1 MQTVTFITALRDYIS
16 RWKQHGEAVCLVP
29 TMGNLHEGHLR
40 LIEESKLYAERTVVS
55 IFVNPLQ
62 FGPTEDFL
70 AYPRTLDAD
79 SRLLADCNA
88 DVLFAPPAA
97 DMYPR
102 PLVETTFVE
111 VPKLS
116 DILCG
121 AFRPGH
127 FRGVTTVVNKLFNV
141 VQPEVA
147 IFGEKDFQ
155 QLTIIRRMVA
165 DLELPIKIVGLP
177 TVRAADGL
185 ALSSRNAYLSAEER
199 ALAPQLYA
207 VLTELRNELLQGV
220 TGYRQ
225 AADQAEEKLRT
236 LGFFPDY
243 ISIRRASDLAEPEIK
258 DRHLVILAAAY
269 LGKTRLIDNVQ
280 VSLNPKL

>member
-127 FRGVTTVVNKLFNV
+127 FRGVTTIVNKLFNV

-165 DLELPIKIVGLP
+165 DLELPIKIIGLP